1 MGKLTTV
8 QLDKIN
14 SECGHDFKL
23 DLAYFKATDEI
34 RFITHRE
41 FGDVRYEYSIYYER
55 KYKAI
60 NKRNNAIESLKM
72 TNRFIILIKICK
84 WEKSDTLDVWVNQGM
99 QKIITSPELTYDRK
113 LLKHLQKLSHQLDDE
128 KLESLTFE

>member
-8 QLDKIN
+8 QLDKVN
-14 SECGHDFKL
+14 CECGNGFEL
-23 DLAYFKATDEI
+23 DVAYFKATDEI

-41 FGDVRYEYSIYYER
+41 FRDVRYEYSIYYER

-60 NKRNNAIESLKM
+60 NKRNNVIESLKI

-84 WEKSDTLDVWVNQGM
+84 WEKSETLDVWVNQGM
-99 QKIITSPELTYDRK
+99 QKIITAPELTYDRK

-128 KLESLTFE
+128 KLKSLTFE